1 MSLRSAFGY
10 LRTLARLSARE
21 LRRRGVPA
29 EVPGGRIVVERDSVT
44 ASTAEIARYLDA
56 TDGSRIAAFSDPDA
70 QLPPLLPSIWEAA
83 LAAELLC
90 DGRAP
95 SVRRGVVHLGG
106 EVIHV
111 RPIPAA
117 EAVRCRLELVRT
129 EREPRGWRISLV
141 GRVLGRAGKVYL
153 ESRTTLLA
161 RVLAVTGGSGTR
173 KAEEVEETEE
183 AEEGF
188 SELARWPLRPG
199 HARRYARASGD
210 YNPIHLS
217 RLTALPFGYR
227 RPILHGFCLQAMVA
241 HALIEHRFGGRPERF
256 RRIGVAFR
264 RPVLLPT
271 EIRLFVAPAA
281 DHAGRFRVLG
291 EGGLLLAEGGFGGG

>member
-1 MSLRSAFGY
+1 MTLRSAFRY
-10 LRTLARLSARE
+10 LQTLARLSARE

-44 ASTAEIARYLDA
+44 ASTAEIARYLNA
-56 TDGSRIAAFSDPDA
+56 TDGTRIAAFSGPDA
-70 QLPPLLPSIWEAA
+70 QLPPLLPSTWEAA

-106 EVIHV
+106 EVIHL
-111 RPIPAA
+111 RPIPAG

-129 EREPRGWRISLV
+129 EREPRGWRISLE

-161 RVLAVTGGSGTR
+161 RVPADTGHAETR
-173 KAEEVEETEE
+173 KAEE
-183 AEEGF
+183 ADEGF

-241 HALIEHRFGGRPERF
+241 HALIEHRFGARPERL
-256 RRIGVAFR
+256 RRIGIAFR
-264 RPVLLPT
+264 RPVLLPG
-271 EIRLFVAPAA
+271 EIRLFISPAA
-281 DHAGRFRVLG
+281 AHPGRFRVLG

>member
-21 LRRRGVPA
+21 LRRSGTPA
-29 EVPGGRIVVERDSVT
+29 EVPGGRIVVERGSLT
-44 ASTAEIARYLDA
+44 ATTAEIARYLGA
-56 TDGSRIAAFSDPDA
+56 TDGSRIAAFSGPDA
-70 QLPPLLPSIWEAA
+70 QLPPLLPSTWEAA

-90 DGRAP
+90 DRRAP

-106 EVIHV
+106 EAIHV

-117 EAVRCRLELVRT
+117 DVVRCRLELVRT

-141 GRVLGRAGKVYL
+141 GRVLGRAGKVYM

-161 RVLAVTGGSGTR
+161 RVPADARRGETR
-173 KAEEVEETEE
+173 KAEEAEEP
-183 AEEGF
+183 EEGF

-241 HALIEHRFGGRPERF
+241 HALIEHRFGGRPERL
-256 RRIGVAFR
+256 RRIGIAFR
-264 RPVLLPT
+264 RPVLLPA
-271 EIRLFVAPAA
+271 EIRLFISPAGA
-281 DHAGRFRVLG
+281 HSGRFRVLC
-291 EGGLLLAEGGFGGG
+291 EGGVLLAEGGFGGG